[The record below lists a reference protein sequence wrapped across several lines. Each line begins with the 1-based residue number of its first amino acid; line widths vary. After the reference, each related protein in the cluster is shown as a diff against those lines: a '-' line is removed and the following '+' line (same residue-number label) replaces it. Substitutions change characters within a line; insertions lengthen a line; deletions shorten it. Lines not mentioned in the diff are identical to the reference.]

1 MIIKGDK
8 IAMVK
13 PIRDEKTYDEALK
26 RIDVIWGAEIGTPDG
41 DELDVLMILVKA
53 YEDKYYPMPPSD
65 PVEAILFRMEQ
76 MDFRRKDLEQ
86 FIGPKSRVSEV
97 LNRKRT
103 LSLKQ
108 IVKLHHGMDIP
119 YESLIHENLIT

>member
-119 YESLIHENLIT
+119 YESLIHDNLIT

>member
-1 MIIKGDK
+1 
-8 IAMVK
+8 MVK
-13 PIRDEKTYDEALK
+13 PIRDEKTHDEALK
-26 RIDVIWGAEIGTPDG
+26 RIEVLWGAEIGTPDG
-41 DELDVLMILVKA
+41 DELDVLMILVEA

>member
-1 MIIKGDK
+1 
-8 IAMVK
+8 
-13 PIRDEKTYDEALK
+13 
-26 RIDVIWGAEIGTPDG
+26 
-41 DELDVLMILVKA
+41 
-53 YEDKYYPMPPSD
+53 
-65 PVEAILFRMEQ
+65 MEQ

-119 YESLIHENLIT
+119 YESLIHDNLIT